1 MSKKEKKETTTAP
14 EAPQEAAVE
23 EPEEESGGGA
33 PNDEESGEVAE
44 LARALDECRQEARR
58 NHDLYLRMAADL
70 DNFRKRAQRERE
82 DLAKFANEKIL
93 REVLPVIDNLERA
106 VEHAR
111 QEGGNSKGLVEG
123 VEMTLSQFAKVLE
136 KFGVAPLESVGKPFD
151 PARHEAMG
159 QLESAQ
165 HPANTVAQELQKGY
179 VLHERLL
186 RPALVMVTK
195 VPAAGGEGEQSS
207 E

>member
-1 MSKKEKKETTTAP
+1 MSKKKEETRDASP
-14 EAPQEAAVE
+14 EQGEPSPEELQAEAPSA
-23 EPEEESGGGA
+23 
-33 PNDEESGEVAE
+33 EESGETVE

-93 REVLPVIDNLERA
+93 REILPVMDNLERA

-111 QEGGNSKGLVEG
+111 QEGGDNQGLFEG
-123 VEMTLSQFAKVLE
+123 VEMTLNQFGKVLE
-136 KFGVAPLESVGKPFD
+136 KFGVAPIESVGKAFD

-159 QLESAQ
+159 QVESAE

-195 VPAAGGEGEQSS
+195 TPVVAPDAEQSG

>member
-1 MSKKEKKETTTAP
+1 MSKKKEETRDASP
-14 EAPQEAAVE
+14 EQGEPSPEELQAEAPSA
-23 EPEEESGGGA
+23 
-33 PNDEESGEVAE
+33 EESGEAVE

-93 REVLPVIDNLERA
+93 REILPVMDNLERA

-111 QEGGNSKGLVEG
+111 QEGGDNQGLFEG
-123 VEMTLSQFAKVLE
+123 VEMTLNQFGKVLE
-136 KFGVAPLESVGKPFD
+136 KFGVAPIESVGKAFD

-159 QLESAQ
+159 QVESAE

-195 VPAAGGEGEQSS
+195 TPVVAPDAEQSG

>member
-1 MSKKEKKETTTAP
+1 MSKKKEETRDASP
-14 EAPQEAAVE
+14 EQGEPSPEELQAEAPSA
-23 EPEEESGGGA
+23 
-33 PNDEESGEVAE
+33 EESGEAVE

-93 REVLPVIDNLERA
+93 REILPVMDNLERA
-106 VEHAR
+106 VGHAR
-111 QEGGNSKGLVEG
+111 QEGGDNQGLFEG
-123 VEMTLSQFAKVLE
+123 VEMTLNQFGKVLE
-136 KFGVAPLESVGKPFD
+136 KFGVAPIESVGKAFD

-159 QLESAQ
+159 QVESAE

-195 VPAAGGEGEQSS
+195 TPVVAPDAEQSG